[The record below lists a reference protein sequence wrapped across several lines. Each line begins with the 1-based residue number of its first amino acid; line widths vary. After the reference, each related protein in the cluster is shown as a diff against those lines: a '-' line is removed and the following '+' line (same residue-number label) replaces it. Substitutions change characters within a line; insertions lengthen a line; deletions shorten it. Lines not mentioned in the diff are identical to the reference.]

1 MSLKSLSN
9 LAIAHVQYGM
19 TTDNYAA
26 LWDKVRLGAINGL
39 YRGEAAGERL
49 ENTQEIEMLL
59 GALTVVDD

>member
-1 MSLKSLSN
+1 
-9 LAIAHVQYGM
+9 M
-19 TTDNYAA
+19 TTDDYAA